1 MDRTAALLCLVFLSP
16 IFFFTAILLYL
27 FYGSPIIFPQER
39 LGINKKIFLIY
50 KFRSMK
56 SIASDEYKE
65 FPDNARLTPLY
76 RFIRRFKI
84 DELPQ
89 LYNILIG
96 DMSFVGPR
104 PWMPAVIK
112 QFSISNETRFNVKP
126 GLTGLAQINGNTH
139 LSFNERLKY
148 DIRYISQISLFLDLR
163 IILSTFAI
171 VCFGEK
177 WGLKK

>member
-84 DELPQ
+84 DELPHEN
-89 LYNILIG
+89 LKENKEHVNLKKWENRI
-96 DMSFVGPR
+96 
-104 PWMPAVIK
+104 
-112 QFSISNETRFNVKP
+112 NNVKNWKTN
-126 GLTGLAQINGNTH
+126 GLSDLNYKVTSVKNLAMLYIYNV
-139 LSFNERLKY
+139 
-148 DIRYISQISLFLDLR
+148 DI
-163 IILSTFAI
+163 
-171 VCFGEK
+171 
-177 WGLKK
+177 